1 MTMLNTPSQ
10 IRWFH
15 MRTQLA
21 ALKMEIFGMK
31 HSKGSVYQHI
41 KKTYNLT
48 GTKLEVYGKFAEKV
62 HEAFTEYTDSLK

>member
-1 MTMLNTPSQ
+1 MSMLTSPSQ

-21 ALKMEIFGMK
+21 ALKLEIFGMK
-31 HSKGSVYQHI
+31 HKGGSIYQHI

-48 GTKLEVYGKFAEKV
+48 GNRVEVYGKFAEMV
-62 HEAFTEYTDSLK
+62 NEAMTTAQG

>member
-1 MTMLNTPSQ
+1 MMLTTPSQ

-48 GTKLEVYGKFAEKV
+48 GTKVEVYGRFAEMV
-62 HEAFTEYTDSLK
+62 NEAMTTAQG

>member
-1 MTMLNTPSQ
+1 MMLTTPSQ

-15 MRTQLA
+15 MKTQLM

-48 GTKLEVYGKFAEKV
+48 GNTVEVYGKFAEMV
-62 HEAFTEYTDSLK
+62 NEAMTTAQG